1 MRDLPDHVWSYVFDQ
16 FEYPAGESSFAT
28 EVQFDGPGAE
38 GLATLSRL
46 CRASS
51 RFLRLAQQVLYRS
64 LPLANW
70 NIRNRLLSTLHRHP
84 NLAQYVEK
92 VNLGEGVFSRD
103 EITSL
108 LLPHYDENGDGA
120 QSRPDGLESFLRG
133 LLDGPEWPD
142 AVPDIWFAHCATILP
157 NLKLLEYATRNEGTF
172 LQAVIRQ
179 ATAEAE
185 ASDRGGEPQTLTEEP
200 QQHPPSRLNQPLS
213 RLEELR
219 ISNQDTEFA
228 VRLQSIQQVFFL
240 PRLKTFRG
248 WAVDLDTTMAAESDA
263 SQRQGTV
270 RHAYFEYSLA
280 EADGISDL
288 LRTCPCL
295 QTLKVSWGSGTVGDS
310 YLNFDD
316 IGNVLREHGTGLEVL
331 DLDCRE
337 CISYEMGESEGS
349 IGSLRSLQRLKHLA
363 LPEAILLGDEDVLGG
378 MDKVGDDSDDTNDD
392 AEAGPVSTESLESL
406 LPDGLETLRLYSGY
420 EEEAWVRDS
429 VQGVLASRRLG
440 RLRKV
445 RLDFATEVDEE
456 WDLDGWGS
464 EGGVDHCV
472 FYR

>member
-1 MRDLPDHVWSYVFDQ
+1 MRDLPDHVWSYVFGQ
-16 FEYPAGESSFAT
+16 FEYPAGKSSFAT

-46 CRASS
+46 CRTSS
-51 RFLRLAQQVLYRS
+51 RFLRLARRVLYRS

-70 NIRNRLLSTLHRHP
+70 KIRNRLLSTLHRHP

-92 VNLGEGVFSRD
+92 VDLGEGVFSRD

-108 LLPHYDENGDGA
+108 LLPHYNDNGDGA

-142 AVPDIWFAHCATILP
+142 AVPDVWFAHCATILP

-179 ATAEAE
+179 AAVGAE
-185 ASDRGGEPQTLTEEP
+185 ASGPGRGPQSLTEEP
-200 QQHPPSRLNQPLS
+200 RRHSPSQLHQPLS
-213 RLEELR
+213 RLEEFR

-248 WAVDLDTTMAAESDA
+248 WAVDLDTTMAAADA
-263 SQRQGTV
+263 SQRQGAL

-288 LRTCPCL
+288 LRTCPFL
-295 QTLKVSWGSGTVGDS
+295 QTLKISWGSGTVGDS

-316 IGNVLREHGTGLEVL
+316 IGTVLREHGTGLEVL

-337 CISYEMGESEGS
+337 CISYDMGESEGS
-349 IGSLRSLQRLKHLA
+349 LGSLGSLQRLKHLA
-363 LPEAILLGDEDVLGG
+363 LPEAILLGDEDLLGG
-378 MDKVGDDSDDTNDD
+378 MDKVGDGSDDASND
-392 AEAGPVSTESLESL
+392 AEADPISTESLERL

-420 EEEAWVRDS
+420 DEEAWVRDS
-429 VQGVLASRRLG
+429 VQGVLTSRRLG
-440 RLRKV
+440 RLNKV

-464 EGGVDHCV
+464 ESGVDHCV
-472 FYR
+472 FHR